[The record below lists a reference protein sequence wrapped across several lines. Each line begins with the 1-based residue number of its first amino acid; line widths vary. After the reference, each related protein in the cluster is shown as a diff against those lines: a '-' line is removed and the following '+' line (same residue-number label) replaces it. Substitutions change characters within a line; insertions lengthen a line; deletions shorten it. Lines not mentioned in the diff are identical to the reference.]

1 MRRYCLSNDLQIE
14 RITMLTLRLL
24 LSLQYQ
30 DLHNVDVIVFQYMYM
45 SQKYC
50 EIQMNF
56 YPNPDGPAPYQ
67 FFLEEVHR

>member
-67 FFLEEVHR
+67 FFLEEVH